1 MHSSCR
7 DIHDLI
13 FETHAAYEVF
23 GEYYDLMYAAQGRKA
38 GIYRSDVADAF
49 TNLISSRGSK
59 NILDCACGT
68 GDPII
73 GVALKLSADQC
84 DSVRI
89 TACDASEKMIYKCN
103 NNAIVEGITVNGTED
118 FTSPS
123 IHIIQ
128 SCWDE
133 LLEKFGTNR
142 FDMVMCVG
150 HGFFH
155 LISRQKMISALRSM
169 TEVLKPGGYVVFD
182 VKRWDKNDDLHQEIG
197 VEPVKWRNWVQDDD
211 KRVMFLST
219 SNWYDDPRAVDGV
232 IQLKNFYVLE
242 EGPSGLQTKASC
254 LFWGAPLRVTTAFDI
269 AREAGLSDVQEV
281 VLDMPKDKQAAYLH
295 DYVTIIGKKSN
306 G

>member
-1 MHSSCR
+1 MYSSWR
-7 DIHDLI
+7 DIQDLI
-13 FETHAAYEVF
+13 FDTHAAYEVF

-49 TNLISSRGSK
+49 TNLISTRGSK

-73 GVALKLSADQC
+73 GVALKLSADRGEP
-84 DSVRI
+84 VRI

-103 NNAIVEGITVNGTED
+103 NNAIVEGLAVNGTEYSA
-118 FTSPS
+118 SPS
-123 IHIIQ
+123 IQIVQ
-128 SCWDE
+128 SRWEE
-133 LLEKFGTNR
+133 LPEKFGSKR
-142 FDMVMCVG
+142 FDMVLCVG

-155 LISRQKMISALRSM
+155 LISREKMMSALRSM

-182 VKRWDKNDDLHQEIG
+182 VKRWDKNDDLHQEKG
-197 VEPVKWRNWVQDDD
+197 VEPVKWRNWVQDED

-219 SNWYDDPRAVDGV
+219 SNWFDDARAVDGV

-242 EGPSGLQTKASC
+242 EGLSGLQTKASC
-254 LFWGAPLRVTTAFDI
+254 LFWGAPIRVATALDI
-269 AREAGLSDVQEV
+269 AREAGLTEVQEV
-281 VLDMPKDKQAAYLH
+281 ILEMPKDKQAAYLL

-306 G
+306 V